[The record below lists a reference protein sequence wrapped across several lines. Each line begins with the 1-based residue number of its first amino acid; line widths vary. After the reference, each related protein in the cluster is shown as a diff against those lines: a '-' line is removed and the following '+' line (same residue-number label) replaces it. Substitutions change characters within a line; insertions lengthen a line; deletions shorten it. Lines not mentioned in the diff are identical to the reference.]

1 MKTLQMLPLLLSAAV
16 SGCVTFDSNTDTAR
30 QDLEINN
37 LKASIESMDRA
48 SRDSDVAMQKIIQDL
63 ETLKSASRSDAQRI
77 AELENQVKNAALAKD
92 QMRKEIIAD
101 LSKSMAEL
109 MKSYYQT
116 APGRSSSRQ
125 NTAVA
130 APAND
135 NTPSRGGSKVHVV
148 ESVPV
153 GSESQSGSREHVVAA
168 GQSITKIASIYGVS
182 VNAILSANNISNPN
196 MVRAGQKLIIPK

>member
-1 MKTLQMLPLLLSAAV
+1 MAAAV
-16 SGCVTFDSNTDTAR
+16 SGCVTMDSSTDTAR

-37 LKASIESMDRA
+37 LKASVESMDRA
-48 SRDSDVAMQKIIQDL
+48 TRDSDVAMQKIIQDL

-116 APGRSSSRQ
+116 SPGRSPSRQ

-135 NTPSRGGSKVHVV
+135 NTPSRVGSKVHAV

-182 VNAILSANNISNPN
+182 VSAILSANNISNPN
-196 MVRAGQKLIIPK
+196 MIRAGQKLIIPK